1 MGVGLRGNSARCF
14 TARNTAAAAAAHPL
28 PLLRFAP
35 AAFNEYTGCAWCGA
49 LYALVCL
56 QDHRWEDVGYT
67 EVDCRTVKVAVLD
80 KAVLK
85 TNDNETRL
93 LQPFALQRRID
104 EAVGK
109 VSGGRAFVRA
119 SNTEDVVRIY
129 AEARAGLDGL
139 IQDLVAAVE
148 QSCGAKSKL

>member
-14 TARNTAAAAAAHPL
+14 TARNAAAAAHPF

-49 LYALVCL
+49 LYTLVCL

-93 LQPFALQRRID
+93 LQPFALQRVKASSVGCRIIKSSKPMTKIYFFVPG
-104 EAVGK
+104 AVVSK
-109 VSGGRAFVRA
+109 VKGVWES
-119 SNTEDVVRIY
+119 
-129 AEARAGLDGL
+129 L
-139 IQDLVAAVE
+139 
-148 QSCGAKSKL
+148 